1 MGLSEVLAT
10 YSLDYI
16 IRCELGHFGFALLLG
31 GSAFVASFLILTTW
45 STGWP
50 GRRIFWLSLF
60 LAFPFA
66 SISHYI
72 ADALSLGF

>member
-1 MGLSEVLAT
+1 MGLSQVLAT

-31 GSAFVASFLILTTW
+31 GSVFLASFLTLTIL
-45 STGWP
+45 SMGWP
-50 GRRIFWLSLF
+50 GRRIFWLSLL

-66 SISHYI
+66 SMSHYV
-72 ADALSLGF
+72 ADMLNLGV